1 MQTEKLVTTLD
12 ISGKTI
18 IFAHRGFSDEFDIE
32 SVLRIDVERIAI
44 EILTFPVVLN
54 RIGLLLAEADNAV
67 SETNLDLE
75 IWMAREREKIRVD
88 LIENKYAGEKLTQ
101 DDIRYRQEAKLK
113 GSPMYLAKSKIA
125 FSAKKRRDFVNSI
138 FWSAKDKSDKLNYL
152 ASSLKGWKTLEQLL
166 EEGLLNGSMNGVK
179 IKVGKPLF
187 ED

>member
-1 MQTEKLVTTLD
+1 MQTEKLVTTLE

-18 IFAHRGFSDEFDIE
+18 VFAHRGFSDEFDIE
-32 SVLRIDVERIAI
+32 SVLRIDVERLAI

-75 IWMAREREKIRVD
+75 IWMAKERERIRLE
-88 LIENKYAGEKLTQ
+88 LIDNKVAGDKLTQ
-101 DDIRYRQEAKLK
+101 DDMKYKQEAKLK
-113 GSPMYLAKSKIA
+113 GSPMYLAKNKIA
-125 FSAKKRRDFVNSI
+125 FAAKKRRDFVNSI
-138 FWSAKDKSDKLNYL
+138 FWSAKDKSDKLNHL
-152 ASSLKGWKTLEQLL
+152 ATSLKGWKTLEQLL
-166 EEGLLNGSMNGVK
+166 DEGLLNGSMNGVK